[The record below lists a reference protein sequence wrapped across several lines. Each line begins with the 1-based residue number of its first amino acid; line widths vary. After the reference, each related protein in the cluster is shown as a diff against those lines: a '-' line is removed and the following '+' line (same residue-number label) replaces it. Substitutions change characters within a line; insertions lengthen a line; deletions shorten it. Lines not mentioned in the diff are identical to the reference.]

1 MLKTQH
7 SIQCHSY
14 HKVHST
20 ERSDNNPLMS
30 MLSGPIYWCGSQRIY
45 MYQPI
50 ESISSHSSHIYSVSY
65 FSQFTWPLVNI
76 KGFLIGIR
84 KSTARDWLIRTNM
97 NLVAVLCAECKKNVF
112 QFDLIFSWFILYDL
126 VFINSFIETHH
137 HFTMVYRKMSYLALL
152 ALPVWHAYL
161 MKTDIHVYQ
170 RL

>member
-97 NLVAVLCAECKKNVF
+97 NLVAVLCAECKKMYFNLIWFLV
-112 QFDLIFSWFILYDL
+112 DLFCMIWFLSI
-126 VFINSFIETHH
+126 H
-137 HFTMVYRKMSYLALL
+137 LL
-152 ALPVWHAYL
+152 KLITTLQWYTEKWV
-161 MKTDIHVYQ
+161 I
-170 RL
+170 